1 MRIDP
6 QRDTIPAVQPSS
18 TGGASAGFASALTSA
33 RNTIDPSLPASTDR
47 GQVGKVPIAQQW
59 GQYGTGAGPEGYGA
73 PPDPAQFADVP
84 IGPDEPATPLNPS
97 GVTTTPGFTVD
108 GYTARGTPIPPGFYN
123 LAYYN
128 WYLRQGGTPLEGFPQ
143 LADGATIT
151 ETYGKF
157 GDGATRATSFITAPA
172 DGSDPG
178 NALSGGGSDPVGDPG
193 ATPPPFAML
202 ADALTHA
209 LDVARTRTAGSTGP
223 IASGSGVDPVPAAP
237 ASANRAPVAISATS
251 SQRAAETL
259 SPPVS
264 QQTASPSAAGA
275 ASRSASTTATTVA
288 TAGVAPSAVNDLEA
302 TLRADLATLLNDLLR
317 A

>member
-6 QRDTIPAVQPSS
+6 QRDTIPAVRPSS
-18 TGGASAGFASALTSA
+18 TGGSSTGFASALASVRSA
-33 RNTIDPSLPASTDR
+33 TDPSLPAAADP

-59 GQYGTGAGPEGYGA
+59 GQYGKGAGVEGYGA

-84 IGPDEPATPLNPS
+84 IGPDEPASPLNPS

-178 NALSGGGSDPVGDPG
+178 DPLSGAGSDPVGDTG
-193 ATPPPFAML
+193 ATPPPFATL

-209 LDVARTRTAGSTGP
+209 LDVARTRTVGS
-223 IASGSGVDPVPAAP
+223 ASAAAP
-237 ASANRAPVAISATS
+237 APPDALAPSAVTTAAPATAATTATASARRAVETSSPPSSSAT
-251 SQRAAETL
+251 T
-259 SPPVS
+259 
-264 QQTASPSAAGA
+264 
-275 ASRSASTTATTVA
+275 SRSARGGAPASDPSATATTVA
-288 TAGVAPSAVNDLEA
+288 SSRVASTNDVEA
-302 TLRADLATLLNDLLR
+302 ALRADLTTLLRDLMG
-317 A
+317 

>member
-6 QRDTIPAVQPSS
+6 QRDTIPAVRPSS
-18 TGGASAGFASALTSA
+18 TGGSSTGFASALASVRSA
-33 RNTIDPSLPASTDR
+33 TDPSLPAAADR

-59 GQYGTGAGPEGYGA
+59 GQYGKGAGPEGYGA

-84 IGPDEPATPLNPS
+84 IGPHEPASPLNPS

-128 WYLRQGGTPLEGFPQ
+128 WYLREGGTPLEGFPQ

-151 ETYGKF
+151 QTYGKF

-172 DGSDPG
+172 DTTDP
-178 NALSGGGSDPVGDPG
+178 SGMMSGTGGDPIAATG
-193 ATPPPFAML
+193 ATPPAFANV
-202 ADALTHA
+202 ADALTNA
-209 LDVARTRTAGSTGP
+209 LDVARTGAAGSAGAAVSASPDEPAPSATTATAATTATMATASAQRVVATPSRPAASEMTSRAGSGAGP
-223 IASGSGVDPVPAAP
+223 TTDQSAAATVASGSV
-237 ASANRAPVAISATS
+237 
-251 SQRAAETL
+251 
-259 SPPVS
+259 
-264 QQTASPSAAGA
+264 
-275 ASRSASTTATTVA
+275 AST
-288 TAGVAPSAVNDLEA
+288 NDVEA
-302 TLRADLATLLNDLLR
+302 ALRAELTTLLRDLMR